1 MVTGLFNPC
10 LYAKAPFA
18 YRGKGKVHYAEG
30 ILVGYRWHETKNI
43 APLFAFGHG
52 LSYTTFEYTN
62 ASLSSKS
69 IREGG
74 RV

>member
-1 MVTGLFNPC
+1 MVS
-10 LYAKAPFA
+10 
-18 YRGKGKVHYAEG
+18 AEA
-30 ILVGYRWHETKNI
+30 KNI

-52 LSYTTFEYTN
+52 LSYTTFDYTN

>member
-1 MVTGLFNPC
+1 M
-10 LYAKAPFA
+10 AKASSM
-18 YRGKGKVHYAEG
+18 VSAEA
-30 ILVGYRWHETKNI
+30 KNI

-52 LSYTTFEYTN
+52 LSYTTFDYTN